1 MGVHDGHRQRLKER
15 FRQQGLEGFNEI
27 NALELL
33 LFYCI
38 PRKDVNPLAHEL
50 LDYFGSFTKVMEA
63 TPDELKN
70 VPGVS
75 QETATFLA
83 LVIAAGRYYQVKKL
97 QPGVVMKTTEDCAA
111 YLKPF
116 FFGRSNETIFLL
128 SLDAKCK
135 VIGCSMLGEGSAT
148 IANVPIP
155 RVVSVAVTLKASS
168 VILAHNHPSGIAIP
182 SPSDEA
188 YTVELFDAMKAVG
201 IRLSDHIVFADEDHV
216 SMAQSRNL
224 RKIFL

>member
-15 FRQQGLEGFNEI
+15 FRQQGLDGFNEV

-83 LVIAAGRYYQVKKL
+83 LVLSAGRYYQVKKL
-97 QPGVVMKTTEDCAA
+97 QPGAVMKTTEDCAA
-111 YLKPF
+111 YMKPY

-148 IANVPIP
+148 IANVPVS

-168 VILAHNHPSGIAIP
+168 VVLAHNHPSGVAIP
-182 SPSDEA
+182 SSSDEA
-188 YTVELFDAMKAVG
+188 YTMDLAEGMKAVD
-201 IRLSDHIVFADEDHV
+201 IRLSDHIIFADEEYV
-216 SMAQSRNL
+216 SMAQSQKTRQ
-224 RKIFL
+224 IFL

>member
-15 FRQQGLEGFNEI
+15 FRQQGLDGFNEV

-38 PRKDVNPLAHEL
+38 PRKDVNPIAHEL
-50 LDYFGSFTKVMEA
+50 LDYFGSFAKVMEA

-83 LVIAAGRYYQVKKL
+83 LVLSAGRYYQTQKKT
-97 QPGVVMKTTEDCAA
+97 PGMVIKTTDECAEHM
-111 YLKPF
+111 KPY
-116 FFGRSNETIFLL
+116 FFGRSNETIYLL

-168 VILAHNHPSGIAIP
+168 VILAHNHPSGVAIP
-182 SPSDEA
+182 SASDEA
-188 YTVELFDAMKAVG
+188 YTVELAEAMKAVG
-201 IRLSDHIVFADEDHV
+201 IKLADHIIFADDDHI

-224 RKIFL
+224 RQIFL